1 MGLMVVFQFFR
12 FNLCAIFFPYV
23 CLIVQVFSWDF
34 LELRGKGN
42 IEEKVFVKLVL
53 LPNSYLNGLMVVIG
67 FLSAI

>member
-1 MGLMVVFQFFR
+1 MPF
-12 FNLCAIFFPYV
+12 FFPYV
-23 CLIVQVFSWDF
+23 CLIVQVFLWDF

-67 FLSAI
+67 FLSAMSRKYMV